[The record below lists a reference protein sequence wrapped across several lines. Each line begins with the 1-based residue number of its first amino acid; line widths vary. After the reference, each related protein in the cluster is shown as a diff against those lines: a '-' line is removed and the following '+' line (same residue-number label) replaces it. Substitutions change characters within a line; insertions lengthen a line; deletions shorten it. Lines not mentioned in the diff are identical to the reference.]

1 MCDLNFKTT
10 ENHNII
16 IKTNTSQHVK
26 FFHSLIFILMC
37 SPFYY
42 HSERVPGDGE
52 DDSDDYVDVDEDDV
66 IDNLDDDY
74 KSGSDGGNYWFTFIL
89 IILSHKGYSSDV
101 SKHK

>member
-1 MCDLNFKTT
+1 M
-10 ENHNII
+10 
-16 IKTNTSQHVK
+16 
-26 FFHSLIFILMC
+26 LMC

-74 KSGSDGGNYWFTFIL
+74 ESGSDGGNYWSTFIL
-89 IILSHKGYSSDV
+89 IILSHKVTAVMFRNINKTIYLA
-101 SKHK
+101 HL

>member
-1 MCDLNFKTT
+1 
-10 ENHNII
+10 
-16 IKTNTSQHVK
+16 
-26 FFHSLIFILMC
+26 MC

-74 KSGSDGGNYWFTFIL
+74 ESGSDGGNY
-89 IILSHKGYSSDV
+89 
-101 SKHK
+101 